1 MEEGT
6 VRKVSPEMLQRL
18 PEPVQRYM
26 NFTGVLGKPWIHS
39 ARLRQTGRFRLGVDR
54 PWMPMRAQQTF
65 HTHPPAFTWDAH
77 FKLFGLP
84 LLRARDRY
92 ASGHGHMY
100 GKIARIFTVFDARG
114 EELDQG
120 TMMRY
125 LSEMIWFPIAYLGEN
140 IRWEAVDDESARV
153 TFTDGGRSVSGQ
165 MYFDAEGRPINFTAM
180 RYYEKQGRYTLEAW
194 STPITDYAERSGL
207 NLPVRGRAMWHL
219 DSGAFPY
226 VDLEIGT
233 VEYKYGEIRS

>member
-1 MEEGT
+1 MAETSE
-6 VRKVSPEMLQRL
+6 RKVSPEMLQRL

-26 NFTGVLGKPWIHS
+26 KFTGVLGKPWIYS
-39 ARLRQTGRFRLGVDR
+39 VRLRQTGRFRLGADR
-54 PWMPMRAQQTF
+54 PWMPMRADQTF
-65 HTHPPAFTWDAH
+65 HTHPPAFTWDAR

-84 LLRARDRY
+84 LLRARDGY
-92 ASGHGHMY
+92 TSGHGHMY
-100 GKIARIFTVFDARG
+100 GKVAGIFTVFDARG

-140 IRWEAVDDESARV
+140 IHWEAVDDDSARV
-153 TFTDGGRSVSGQ
+153 TFTDGDRSVSGQ
-165 MYFDAEGRPINFTAM
+165 MYFDGEGRPINFSAM

-194 STPITDYAERSGL
+194 STPMTDHAERAGL
-207 NLPVRGRAMWHL
+207 ILPVRGQAMWHL

-233 VEYKYGEIRS
+233 VEYNFKE